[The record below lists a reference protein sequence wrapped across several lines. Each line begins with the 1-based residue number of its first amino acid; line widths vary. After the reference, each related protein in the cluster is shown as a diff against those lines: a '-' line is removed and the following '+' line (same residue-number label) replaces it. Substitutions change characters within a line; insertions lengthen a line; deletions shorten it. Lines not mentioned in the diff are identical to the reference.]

1 MVEIFM
7 NTLLYKSTQSS
18 ISGVWSYSLTNLPSG
33 KVTLSA
39 FDITESGIIS
49 YQSDI
54 VSFDVSNTIVNT
66 VTIKVY

>member
-39 FDITESGIIS
+39 LDITESGIIS